1 MYRCSAKGGGE
12 EGEASEL
19 TEEERERSFAN
30 KSVAQRLAIVSAG
43 PLMNL
48 ILPFLI
54 LPISFMA
61 GVEMPTYLDQP
72 ACIGYVVE
80 GSNAAEAGFE
90 ADDCVVGV
98 NLEKIESWNS
108 ANKAFVG
115 QAGNALIFD
124 VMRDGTKQQ
133 LSIPSDN
140 DSLEGMQ
147 ALGLLPRQ
155 EAVIGGL
162 ADDMPAAKAGIVA
175 GDKIL
180 RIADHEI
187 SSWYDLRKVIQ
198 IVKDQTVPVLIDR
211 SGDSLTVELT
221 PQQREEGGA
230 YLIGIAPQQ
239 ESTEVTYGLLES
251 FRQGAKRTW
260 ELIELTVIFVQ
271 NFYRQCLGQEYRR
284 SDYRC
289 SGCRTG
295 GPDRSSAILSVLAFI
310 SIQLGIL
317 NLLPIPIL
325 DGGHILFY
333 SIELIIR
340 RPLSFRAREIS
351 QQIGMA
357 MLLMLMV
364 LAFYNDIIRL
374 WG

>member
-1 MYRCSAKGGGE
+1 MLGEGGGE

-221 PQQREEGGA
+221 PNNE
-230 YLIGIAPQQ
+230 
-239 ESTEVTYGLLES
+239 
-251 FRQGAKRTW
+251 KRG
-260 ELIELTVIFVQ
+260 ELI
-271 NFYRQCLGQEYRR
+271 
-284 SDYRC
+284 
-289 SGCRTG
+289 
-295 GPDRSSAILSVLAFI
+295 
-310 SIQLGIL
+310 
-317 NLLPIPIL
+317 
-325 DGGHILFY
+325 
-333 SIELIIR
+333 
-340 RPLSFRAREIS
+340 
-351 QQIGMA
+351 
-357 MLLMLMV
+357 
-364 LAFYNDIIRL
+364 
-374 WG
+374 